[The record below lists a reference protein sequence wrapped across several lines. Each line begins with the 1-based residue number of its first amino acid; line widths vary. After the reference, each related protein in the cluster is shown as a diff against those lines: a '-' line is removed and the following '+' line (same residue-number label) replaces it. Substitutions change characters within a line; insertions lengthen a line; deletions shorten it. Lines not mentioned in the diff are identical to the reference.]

1 MLTQDRRPD
10 RRIEPESPQLAEAVT
25 GLATAY
31 SDMDAAIA
39 VVKTWP
45 MLDLPGV
52 AVEIRPMV
60 EDYTQ
65 FE

>member
-1 MLTQDRRPD
+1 MAAMT
-10 RRIEPESPQLAEAVT
+10 LAEDICPVPNIAPMN
-25 GLATAY
+25 GQA
-31 SDMDAAIA
+31 DMDAAIA

-52 AVEIRPMV
+52 AVEIRPVV
-60 EDYTQ
+60 EDYSQ

>member
-1 MLTQDRRPD
+1 MNGSSQF
-10 RRIEPESPQLAEAVT
+10 
-25 GLATAY
+25 
-31 SDMDAAIA
+31 AAIA

-60 EDYTQ
+60 EDYSQ
-65 FE
+65 FEE